1 MAKNKRYGLLNRLS
15 KSILHSRLKALEGG
29 MITFVEGDQRK
40 SFGAADDL
48 EAEIRVHDPRFYRR
62 SLLGGGVGF
71 AEGFMLGWWST
82 DDLTALLRIFVRS
95 MSLSNQFEKG
105 FALFARKLLGLYQWR
120 KKNTREGSRQ
130 NIFEHYDLGND
141 FFSLFLDETLTYSCG
156 LFNTPGMSIEDASV
170 AKLERICEL
179 ISIKETDHVL
189 EIGCGWGSFAIH
201 AARQHGCRVSAITIS
216 REQYDLARERVQ
228 REGLG
233 DRVTVFFKDYREMEG
248 TYDKLV
254 SIEMVEAVGHEFL
267 GDFFSKCESLLAEDG
282 AMALQGIT
290 MSEEFYEDYL
300 RSADFIQRYIFPGSC
315 CPALSAIKNA
325 VSDSTGLELARTEN
339 IGSHYATTLGEWR
352 LRFIENIEKL
362 RGMGHSEEFI
372 RTWLYY
378 FSYCEAGFAEDYL
391 GNVQMVLQKPL
402 FGKAPAPEY
411 ARKEMS
417 KA

>member
-1 MAKNKRYGLLNRLS
+1 MTKSKKYGLLNSLS

-29 MITFVEGDQRK
+29 TITFVEGDQRAA
-40 SFGAADDL
+40 FGAADDL

-71 AEGFMLGWWST
+71 AEGFMQGWWST
-82 DDLTALLRIFVRS
+82 DDLTTLLRIFVRS

-105 FALFARKLLGLYQWR
+105 FALLTRKLLGLYQWR
-120 KKNTREGSRQ
+120 KRNTREGSQR
-130 NIFEHYDLGND
+130 NIFEHYDLGNE

-156 LFNTPGMSIEDASV
+156 LFTTPGLSLEEASI

-179 ISIKETDHVL
+179 ISIRETDHVL
-189 EIGCGWGSFAIH
+189 DIGCGWGSFAIH
-201 AARQHGCRVSAITIS
+201 AAKHHGSKVSAVTIS

-233 DRVTVFFKDYREMEG
+233 DRVTVLFKDYRELEG

-254 SIEMVEAVGHEFL
+254 SIEMIEAVGHEFL
-267 GDFFSKCESLLAEDG
+267 GDFFSKCESLLARDG
-282 AMALQGIT
+282 IMALQGIT
-290 MSEEFYEDYL
+290 MAEEFYEDYL

-325 VSDSTGLELARTEN
+325 VRESTDLTLTGTQN
-339 IGSHYATTLGEWR
+339 IGSHYTTTLGEWR
-352 LRFIENIEKL
+352 LRFGDNLDKI
-362 RGMGHSEEFI
+362 RAMGYSEEFI

-391 GNVQMVLQKPL
+391 GNVHLVLEKSP
-402 FGKAPAPEY
+402 GGEARVPE
-411 ARKEMS
+411 AVGMELS

>member
-1 MAKNKRYGLLNRLS
+1 MAKTKGRGLLNRIAANILRGRL
-15 KSILHSRLKALEGG
+15 KSIVGG
-29 MITFVEGDQRK
+29 KITFVEDGQHRV
-40 SFGAADDL
+40 FGTSDGL
-48 EAEIRVHDPRFYRR
+48 EAEIRVHNPNFYRK

-71 AEGFMLGWWST
+71 AEAFIHGWWST
-82 DDLTALLRIFVRS
+82 DDLTALLRIFVRDIN
-95 MSLSNQFEKG
+95 LSNEFEKG
-105 FALFARKLLGLYQWR
+105 FALLARKLLGLYHWR
-120 KKNTREGSRQ
+120 NKNTRTGSRQ

-156 LFNTPGMSIEDASV
+156 IFNTPETSLKEASI
-170 AKLERICEL
+170 AKLERMCEMV
-179 ISIKETDHVL
+179 SIEKNDHVL

-201 AARQHGCRVSAITIS
+201 AAEKYGCRVSATTIS
-216 REQYDLARERVQ
+216 KEQYNLARERV
-228 REGLG
+228 RRRGLD
-233 DRVTVFFKDYREMEG
+233 DRVKILFKDYRELEG

-254 SIEMVEAVGHEFL
+254 SIEMIEAVGHDFL
-267 GDFFSKCESLLAEDG
+267 GDFFTKCESLLAEDG

-290 MSEEFYEDYL
+290 MSEDFYEEYL

-325 VSDSTGLELARTEN
+325 ATAATDLELARTEN
-339 IGSHYATTLGEWR
+339 IGSHYATTLREWGI
-352 LRFIENIEKL
+352 RFSENIEKI
-362 RGMGHSEEFI
+362 RSMGYSEEFI

-402 FGKAPAPEY
+402 FGKSPAQEY
-411 ARKEMS
+411 ARKELS

>member
-1 MAKNKRYGLLNRLS
+1 MAKTKGRGLLNRIAANILRGRL
-15 KSILHSRLKALEGG
+15 KSIVGG
-29 MITFVEGDQRK
+29 KITFVEDGQHRV
-40 SFGAADDL
+40 FGTSDGL
-48 EAEIRVHDPRFYRR
+48 EAEIRVHNPNFYRK

-71 AEGFMLGWWST
+71 AEAFIHGWWST
-82 DDLTALLRIFVRS
+82 DDLTALLRIFVRDIN
-95 MSLSNQFEKG
+95 LSNEFEKG
-105 FALFARKLLGLYQWR
+105 FALLARKLLGLYHWR
-120 KKNTREGSRQ
+120 NKNTRTGSRQ

-156 LFNTPGMSIEDASV
+156 IFNTPETSLKEASI
-170 AKLERICEL
+170 AKLERMCEMV
-179 ISIKETDHVL
+179 SIEKNDHVL

-201 AARQHGCRVSAITIS
+201 AAEKYGCRVSATTIS
-216 REQYDLARERVQ
+216 KEQYNLARKRV
-228 REGLG
+228 RRKGLD
-233 DRVTVFFKDYREMEG
+233 DRVTILFKDYRELEG

-254 SIEMVEAVGHEFL
+254 SIEMIEAVGHDFL
-267 GDFFSKCESLLAEDG
+267 GDFFTKCESLLAEDG

-290 MSEEFYEDYL
+290 MSEDFYEEYL

-325 VSDSTGLELARTEN
+325 ATDATDLELARTEN
-339 IGSHYATTLGEWR
+339 IGSHYATTLREWGI
-352 LRFIENIEKL
+352 RFSENIEKI
-362 RGMGHSEEFI
+362 RSMGYSEEFI

-402 FGKAPAPEY
+402 FGKSPAQEY
-411 ARKEMS
+411 ARKELS

>member
-1 MAKNKRYGLLNRLS
+1 MAKTKGRGLLNRIAANILRGRL
-15 KSILHSRLKALEGG
+15 KSIVGG
-29 MITFVEGDQRK
+29 KITFVEDGQHRV
-40 SFGAADDL
+40 FGTSDGL
-48 EAEIRVHDPRFYRR
+48 EAEIRVHNPNFYRK

-71 AEGFMLGWWST
+71 AEAFIHGWWST
-82 DDLTALLRIFVRS
+82 DDLTTLLRIFVRDIN
-95 MSLSNQFEKG
+95 LSNEFEKG
-105 FALFARKLLGLYQWR
+105 FALLARKLLGLYHWR
-120 KKNTREGSRQ
+120 NKNTRTGSRQ

-156 LFNTPGMSIEDASV
+156 IFNTPETSLKEASI
-170 AKLERICEL
+170 AKLERMCEMV
-179 ISIKETDHVL
+179 SIEKNDHVL

-201 AARQHGCRVSAITIS
+201 AAEKYGCRVSATTIS
-216 REQYDLARERVQ
+216 REQYNLARERV
-228 REGLG
+228 RRRGLD
-233 DRVTVFFKDYREMEG
+233 DRVKILFKDYRELEG

-254 SIEMVEAVGHEFL
+254 SIEMIEAVGHDFL
-267 GDFFSKCESLLAEDG
+267 GDFFTKCESLLAEDG

-290 MSEEFYEDYL
+290 MSEDFYEEYL

-325 VSDSTGLELARTEN
+325 ATDATGLELARAEN
-339 IGSHYATTLGEWR
+339 IGSHYATTLREWGI
-352 LRFIENIEKL
+352 RFSENIEKI
-362 RGMGHSEEFI
+362 RSMGYSEEFI

-411 ARKEMS
+411 ARKELS

>member
-1 MAKNKRYGLLNRLS
+1 MAKTKGRGLLNRIAANILRGRL
-15 KSILHSRLKALEGG
+15 KSIVGG
-29 MITFVEGDQRK
+29 KITFVEDGQHRV
-40 SFGAADDL
+40 FGTSNGL
-48 EAEIRVHDPRFYRR
+48 EAEIRVHNPNFYRK

-71 AEGFMLGWWST
+71 AEAFIHGWWST
-82 DDLTALLRIFVRS
+82 DDLTALLRIFVRDIN
-95 MSLSNQFEKG
+95 LSNEFEKG
-105 FALFARKLLGLYQWR
+105 FALLARKLLGLYHWR
-120 KKNTREGSRQ
+120 NKNTRTGSRQ

-156 LFNTPGMSIEDASV
+156 IFNTPETSLKEASI
-170 AKLERICEL
+170 AKLERMCEMV
-179 ISIKETDHVL
+179 SIEKNDHVL

-201 AARQHGCRVSAITIS
+201 AAEKYGCRVSATTIS
-216 REQYDLARERVQ
+216 KEQYNLARKRV
-228 REGLG
+228 RRKGLD
-233 DRVTVFFKDYREMEG
+233 DRVTILFKDYRELEG

-254 SIEMVEAVGHEFL
+254 SIEMIEAVGHDFL
-267 GDFFSKCESLLAEDG
+267 GDFFTKCESLLAEDG

-290 MSEEFYEDYL
+290 MSEDFYEEYL

-325 VSDSTGLELARTEN
+325 ATAATDLELARTEN
-339 IGSHYATTLGEWR
+339 IGSHYATTLREWGI
-352 LRFIENIEKL
+352 RFSENIEKI
-362 RGMGHSEEFI
+362 RSMGYSEEFI

-402 FGKAPAPEY
+402 FGKSPAQEY
-411 ARKEMS
+411 ARKELS

>member
-1 MAKNKRYGLLNRLS
+1 MSKSKRYGLLNRLS
-15 KSILHSRLKALEGG
+15 ANILHGRLKSLEGG
-29 MITFVEGDQRK
+29 IITFVEGDQRK
-40 SFGAADDL
+40 SFGSADDL
-48 EAEIRVHDPRFYRR
+48 EAELRVHDPRFYRR

-82 DDLTALLRIFVRS
+82 DNLTALLRIFVRS

-201 AARQHGCRVSAITIS
+201 AAKQHGCRVSAITIS

-233 DRVTVFFKDYREMEG
+233 DRVVVSFKDYREMEG

-254 SIEMVEAVGHEFL
+254 SIEMIEAVGHEFL

-325 VSDSTGLELARTEN
+325 VSDSTDLELTGTEN
-339 IGSHYATTLGEWR
+339 IGSHYATTLGKWR
-352 LRFIENIEKL
+352 LRFIENIEKF

-391 GNVQMVLQKPL
+391 GNVQLVLQKPPR
-402 FGKAPAPEY
+402 GKSPSPDV
-411 ARKEMS
+411 ARKELS
-417 KA
+417 KV

>member
-1 MAKNKRYGLLNRLS
+1 MAKSKRYGLFNRLS
-15 KSILHSRLKALEGG
+15 KNILHSRLKALEGG
-29 MITFVEGDQRK
+29 TITFIEGYQRQA
-40 SFGAADDL
+40 FGADDSL
-48 EAEIRVHDPRFYRR
+48 AAEIRVHDPRFYRR

-71 AEGFMLGWWST
+71 AEAFMLGWWST
-82 DDLTALLRIFVRS
+82 EDLTALLRIFVRN
-95 MSLSNQFEKG
+95 MSLSNQFERG

-120 KKNTREGSRQ
+120 KKNTREGSQQ

-156 LFNTPGMSIEDASV
+156 LFNTPGTSLEEAST

-201 AARQHGCRVSAITIS
+201 AAKHHGCRVSATTIS
-216 REQYDLARERVQ
+216 REQYDLTRQKVQ
-228 REGLG
+228 SEGLG
-233 DRVTVFFKDYREMEG
+233 DRVAVLFKDYRELEG

-254 SIEMVEAVGHEFL
+254 SIEMIEAVGHEFL

-325 VSDSTGLELARTEN
+325 ISDSTDLELARTTN
-339 IGSHYATTLGEWR
+339 IGSHYATTLREWR
-352 LRFIENIEKL
+352 VRFSENTEKL
-362 RGMGHSEEFI
+362 RAMGYSEEFI

-391 GNVQMVLQKPL
+391 GNVQLVLQKPL
-402 FGKAPAPEY
+402 FREAPAPEG
-411 ARKEMS
+411 ARKELS
-417 KA
+417 KV